1 MKIGTIIIQFVWTF
15 YLAYNVAM
23 G

>member
-1 MKIGTIIIQFVWTF
+1 MQIRTIIIQFVWTF
-15 YLAYNVAM
+15 YLACNVVM